1 MDAVTVVVTGLL
13 AALFLPT
20 GAMKLAG
27 VAQSLQMRDELGLP
41 ARSWAMIGALEVA
54 GAAGALLGLAVREL
68 GIAATGGLV
77 LLSVGA
83 IATHVRHGDPPAKA
97 LPAAVALLL
106 AAGAL
111 ALQAATA

>member
-1 MDAVTVVVTGLL
+1 MDAATVVVTGLL
-13 AALFLPT
+13 AALFLST

-27 VAQSLQMRDELGLP
+27 VAQSLEMRDQLGLP
-41 ARSWAMIGALEVA
+41 ARTWVLIGALEVA
-54 GAAGALLGLAVREL
+54 GAGGALLGLAVREL
-68 GIAATGGLV
+68 GVAATGGLV

-83 IATHVRHGDPPAKA
+83 IATHVRAGDPPAKA
-97 LPAAVALLL
+97 VPAAFALLL